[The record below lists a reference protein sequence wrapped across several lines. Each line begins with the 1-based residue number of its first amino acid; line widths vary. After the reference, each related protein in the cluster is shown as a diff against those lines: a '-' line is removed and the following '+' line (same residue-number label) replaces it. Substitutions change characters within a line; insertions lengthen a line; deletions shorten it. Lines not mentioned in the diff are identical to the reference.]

1 MTVRVS
7 RTLGRLVCFTPFW
20 CAVFGPCMARA
31 QTASPQPYRD
41 PYTSGPTRPLD
52 GSPRTNYSSPAS
64 NAPLAPAIWNGLYLG
79 AQLGYRWSNTSID
92 GLGTPPA
99 KTAGPQF
106 GALIGTNYQ
115 SGPLVVGFESDLMLG
130 SASAST
136 SAGSASFTTQD
147 NWTSTVRARAGFA
160 YGQALFYG
168 TGGLAIAGQSLTA
181 TAGSAS
187 SQLSQVRAGSVFGA
201 GFEYKF
207 APQVSARIE
216 ALHFNYKE
224 QTLPWSAGTPSVKQD
239 STAIRGGLT
248 FHFN

>member
-7 RTLGRLVCFTPFW
+7 RTLGRLVCLTPFA
-20 CAVFGPCMARA
+20 CAVFAPCMAHA
-31 QTASPQPYRD
+31 QTVAPQLYRD

-52 GSPRTNYSSPAS
+52 GSPRTNYSSPVS
-64 NAPLAPAIWNGLYLG
+64 NAPLAPAIWNGFYLG
-79 AQLGYRWSNTSID
+79 AQLGYRWANTSID
-92 GLGTPPA
+92 GLGLPPA

-130 SASAST
+130 AASSST
-136 SAGSASFTTQD
+136 SASGASLTTQD

-160 YGQALFYG
+160 FGQALFYG
-168 TGGLAIAGQSLTA
+168 TGGLAITGQKQTA
-181 TAGSAS
+181 SAGSAS
-187 SQLSQVRAGSVFGA
+187 SQHSQVHTGSVFGA

-224 QTLPWSAGTPSVKQD
+224 QTLPWSAGTLSVKQD
-239 STAIRGGLT
+239 STVIRGGLT